1 MGASLTY
8 MRLGLNKPTRK
19 IIKTAHEAKALV
31 ANPNDMSVVPEPM
44 WWEEVAYFL
53 DLYIRTQI
61 TQSC

>member
-1 MGASLTY
+1 MGASLAY

-31 ANPNDMSVVPEPM
+31 ANPNNMSLVPEPM

-53 DLYIRTQI
+53 DLYICTQI
-61 TQSC
+61 TKSC